1 VNDQALS
8 VPDEQCQELP
18 WDTSWW
24 GFSTARVNSP
34 PRDEADVRAIDAW
47 CRLNRIRLLYFL
59 CPSDDVGAARRAESS
74 GFHLVDIRVTLERRS
89 SGPRAPHGAGP
100 EGVKLRLAG
109 ADDAG
114 RLGDLAAAGFRG
126 TRFYADPG
134 LPDARCDD
142 LYRVWMEQ
150 ECAGQADTVVVAEV
164 SGEIAGYLS
173 YSVDRNGP
181 GATIGLV
188 GVAAPYR
195 GMGIGSLVLTEALSL
210 LGDSG
215 VTEVAVVTQGRN
227 VEALRLYERHGFL
240 TVDTSFWFHKWYS
253 TPTDRQ
259 G

>member
-1 VNDQALS
+1 MGGEAPS
-8 VPDEQCQELP
+8 APDEPCRELP
-18 WDTSWW
+18 WDTAWW
-24 GFSTARVNSP
+24 GFPTARVITP
-34 PRDEADVRAIDAW
+34 PGDEADVFAIDAW
-47 CRLNRIRLLYFL
+47 CLRNRIRLLYFL
-59 CPSDDVGAARRAESS
+59 CPSDDIASAQHAESS
-74 GFHLVDIRVTLERRS
+74 GFRLVDVRVTLEHRATE
-89 SGPRAPHGAGP
+89 PRVIHDPNP
-100 EGVKLRLAG
+100 EGVRLRLAD

-134 LPDARCDD
+134 LSDARCDD

-150 ECAGQADTVVVAEV
+150 ECTGQADAVVVAEL

-210 LGDSG
+210 LRESG
-215 VTEVAVVTQGRN
+215 VMEVVVVTQGRN
-227 VEALRLYERHGFL
+227 VPALRLYERHGFL
-240 TVDTSFWFHKWYS
+240 TLDTSIWLHKWYVV
-253 TPTDRQ
+253 PTDRRV
-259 G
+259 

>member
-1 VNDQALS
+1 VNDQPLS
-8 VPDEQCQELP
+8 VSDEPCQELP

-24 GFSTARVNSP
+24 GFSTARVSFP
-34 PRDEADVRAIDAW
+34 PGDEADVRAIDAW
-47 CRLNRIRLLYFL
+47 CLLNRIRLLYFL
-59 CPSDDVGAARRAESS
+59 CPSDDVAAAQRAESS
-74 GFHLVDIRVTLERRS
+74 GFRLVDIRVRLEHRAA
-89 SGPRAPHGAGP
+89 GPRLPQDPRPQGLR
-100 EGVKLRLAG
+100 LRLAG

-114 RLGDLAAAGFRG
+114 RLGDLAATGFRG
-126 TRFYADPG
+126 TRFYSDPG
-134 LPDARCDD
+134 LPDSRCDD

-150 ECAGQADTVVVAEV
+150 ECAGQADSVVVAEL

-173 YSVDRNGP
+173 YSLDRNGP

-195 GMGIGSLVLTEALSL
+195 GMGIGSQVLTEALSQL
-210 LGDSG
+210 RGSG

-227 VEALRLYERHGFL
+227 VEALRLYERHSFL

-253 TPTDRQ
+253 VPTDRQ